1 MLTIRLRRV
10 GAKKRPFFRVVV
22 TESREQRDGKF
33 VEVVGHY
40 YPRATP
46 AQVNLDRERVTYWL
60 SKGARPSETVRSL
73 IKRQLSAEPA
83 AEQGAAPAAAPAAQ

>member
-22 TESREQRDGKF
+22 TESGEKRDGKF

-40 YPRATP
+40 YPRSTP
-46 AQVNLDRERVTYWL
+46 VQVDLDRERVTYWL
-60 SKGARPSETVRSL
+60 SKGAQPSETVRSL
-73 IKRQLSAEPA
+73 IKRHLPAEA
-83 AEQGAAPAAAPAAQ
+83 AEQPAPAAQ